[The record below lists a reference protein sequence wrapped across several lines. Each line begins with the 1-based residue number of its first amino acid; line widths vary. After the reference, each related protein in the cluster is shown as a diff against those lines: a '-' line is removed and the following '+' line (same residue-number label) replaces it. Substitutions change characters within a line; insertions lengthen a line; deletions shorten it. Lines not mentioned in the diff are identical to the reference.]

1 MKEHPVRSPTI
12 ATRVLASAS
21 LAACTVN
28 PPLMFGDLAT
38 IGLQIGS
45 DAAGSGGS
53 VTLGYKDRSV
63 AIVPLSV
70 LDENGKAWALRA
82 HDREAGDALS
92 VFAVFKSSGQEDA
105 KTVSIGQVFSTGTA
119 AQRLTQGYE
128 CYLKQVKCPDLLKP
142 AAPAASAVGTDA
154 AARAARSADSAAS
167 SAAQAASSAGAAA
180 LYADNARK
188 AAAGAAAASAPDAT
202 DRPYQAPLI
211 YTRTDV
217 LGFDIGG
224 SASEQRA
231 VFTLGYTSRN
241 LALVPVY
248 TQHSGQRISKL
259 GGQDGSEVRDAYSV
273 LGQFNGNTK
282 TNALGY
288 GIERYFA
295 TGLAALNLGQGLGAA
310 VAAAPAAS
318 AASAPPAAAGGNR

>member
-1 MKEHPVRSPTI
+1 VRSLHI
-12 ATRVLASAS
+12 ATGVLACAT

-82 HDREAGDALS
+82 HDSEAGDALS
-92 VFAVFKSSGQEDA
+92 VFAVFKSSGKEDA
-105 KTVSIGQVFSTGTA
+105 KTVSIGQVFSTGSA

-128 CYLKQVKCPDLLKP
+128 CHLKRVSCPELTRP
-142 AAPAASAVGTDA
+142 AAPAASAVGK
-154 AARAARSADSAAS
+154 
-167 SAAQAASSAGAAA
+167 
-180 LYADNARK
+180 K
-188 AAAGAAAASAPDAT
+188 AAPPPAAASAADAT
-202 DRPYQAPLI
+202 DRPYQQPLI

-248 TQHSGQRISKL
+248 TQHSGQRVSKL
-259 GGQDGSEVRDAYSV
+259 GGQDGTEIRDAYSV
-273 LGQFNGNTK
+273 LGQFNGDTK

-310 VAAAPAAS
+310 VAAAPPAQPPS
-318 AASAPPAAAGGNR
+318 AASSPSAAASGARP